1 MAEIQEALDLTSDAG
16 VSSGRVITGK
26 YGEGKTHLLNTV
38 RGVAHGRNMVVS
50 SVTLSKETPMS
61 NAAQLYAKILQ
72 GTYLPGYAQ
81 PGIAQSLAGLSLNS
95 AVTSTLLEY
104 SLTKLATNRLY
115 YLLKSYLATQDDD
128 EKYLLG
134 ADIEGDFTTS
144 AIIRKAYRRIFGEPV
159 TFNANF
165 VKSRH
170 ISDYLSFLSKMFRLQ
185 GYGGW
190 VILFDEA
197 ELIGRLGR
205 VSRHKAYLN
214 MYGFLDTNQA
224 EGVYSIFAFNASF
237 PPDVIEAK
245 HEYDGVEKND
255 KLFPDEKERVR
266 HVIDAIA
273 GASQLAPLTRE
284 ETAEALSK
292 ILHYHGKAFGWTPQ
306 MNAEDFMRAT
316 DPYGY
321 LLRTRIRAAV
331 EMLDQLFQYG
341 EIDGVRASELGDISF
356 EEDGDAS
363 LEEFV

>member
-1 MAEIQEALDLTSDAG
+1 
-16 VSSGRVITGK
+16 
-26 YGEGKTHLLNTV
+26 
-38 RGVAHGRNMVVS
+38 
-50 SVTLSKETPMS
+50 
-61 NAAQLYAKILQ
+61 
-72 GTYLPGYAQ
+72 
-81 PGIAQSLAGLSLNS
+81 
-95 AVTSTLLEY
+95 
-104 SLTKLATNRLY
+104 
-115 YLLKSYLATQDDD
+115 
-128 EKYLLG
+128 
-134 ADIEGDFTTS
+134 
-144 AIIRKAYRRIFGEPV
+144 
-159 TFNANF
+159 
-165 VKSRH
+165 
-170 ISDYLSFLSKMFRLQ
+170 MFRLQ

-214 MYGFLDTNQA
+214 MYGFLDTNRA

-237 PPDVIEAK
+237 LPDVIEAK
-245 HEYDGVEKND
+245 HEYDSIEKND
-255 KLFPDEKERVR
+255 KLFPEEKERVR

-273 GASQLAPLTRE
+273 DSSQLAPLTRE

-292 ILHYHGKAFGWTPQ
+292 IRYYHGKAFGWTPQ

-341 EIDGVRASELGDISF
+341 EIGGIRVSELGDISF
-356 EEDGDAS
+356 EEDEGAS